1 MVAFL
6 IAASQSQSAKKA
18 GNGSSWVMQHFAGHE
33 QIWAPEVIF
42 IGTVC
47 LDVFIF
53 IFFLA
58 GIDTSVDF
66 FEENPNVIKHLVR
79 KIKTF
84 EVEIAFLFIMI

>member
-1 MVAFL
+1 MVTFL
-6 IAASQSQSAKKA
+6 IAASQSAKIA
-18 GNGSSWVMQHFAGHE
+18 GNGSNWFMQQVASHN
-33 QIWAPEVIF
+33 QIWAPEIVF

-66 FEENPNVIKHLVR
+66 FEENPNVVKHLVR
-79 KIKTF
+79 KIRPF
-84 EVEIAFLFIMI
+84 EI

>member
-1 MVAFL
+1 MVTFL
-6 IAASQSQSAKKA
+6 IAASQSAKIA
-18 GNGSSWVMQHFAGHE
+18 GNGSNWGMQQLAGHD
-33 QIWAPEVIF
+33 QIWAPEIVF

-66 FEENPNVIKHLVR
+66 FEENPNVAKHLVR
-79 KIKTF
+79 KIQQF
-84 EVEIAFLFIMI
+84 ELKQSFHFDSS

>member
-1 MVAFL
+1 MALITFL
-6 IAASQSQSAKKA
+6 IAASQSAKKA
-18 GNGSSWVMQHFAGHE
+18 GNGSSWFVQQLASMH
-33 QIWAPEVIF
+33 QIWAPEVVF

-79 KIKTF
+79 KIRQF
-84 EVEIAFLFIMI
+84 EI

>member
-1 MVAFL
+1 MVTLL
-6 IAASQSQSAKKA
+6 IAASQSAKTA
-18 GNGSSWVMQHFAGHE
+18 GNGSNWVKQQFAGEH
-33 QIWAPEVIF
+33 QIWAPEIVF

-66 FEENPNVIKHLVR
+66 FEENPNVVKHLVR
-79 KIKTF
+79 KIRPF
-84 EVEIAFLFIMI
+84 EI